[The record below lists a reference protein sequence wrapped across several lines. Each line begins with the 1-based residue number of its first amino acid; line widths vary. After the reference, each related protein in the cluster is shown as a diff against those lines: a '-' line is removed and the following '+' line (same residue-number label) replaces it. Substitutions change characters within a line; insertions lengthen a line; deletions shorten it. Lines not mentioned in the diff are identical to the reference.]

1 MSSEILSQ
9 TDIDKLLGGD
19 AAGKQKADRPKDT
32 REAMLYDFRRP
43 HRVSKERLRTLEAM
57 YERLVKSLE
66 GWLMARVRGQIEL
79 RLQSVEQ
86 YSFGEFT
93 LSLPTPCASYIFDIR
108 DSGGQQ
114 GVIDFGGDFAHFLVD
129 RLFGGSG
136 TPLGIE
142 RGLTPIE
149 RMAVRTIADRATHVL
164 SEVWQDHV
172 RLDLILSGFESIP
185 EILRIANR
193 EDPVL
198 VANVEVAAPGVSS
211 LLVFCLPFAV
221 LEKFFSS
228 GAQRRVNN
236 VTGSE
241 RERAANRELTESSVR
256 ATRVPVAARLP
267 EFRLPMRDLAAL
279 KVGGVLATGIPVDA
293 ELQVLVGDRLRYRGG
308 PGRVGRRMAVRVLE
322 PAAPAPGAA
331 PAPSAPPTPARPPWT
346 STPRQGP
353 PQPRPPPTSPSW
365 ETPSSTPARSPSP
378 CCWTSR
384 SPSPSSWGA
393 PA

>member
-1 MSSEILSQ
+1 MSSQTLAQDEI
-9 TDIDKLLGGD
+9 DRLLGG
-19 AAGKQKADRPKDT
+19 AGAPRQSTLPRS
-32 REAMLYDFRRP
+32 REVDVQVYDFRRP

-66 GWLMARVRGQIEL
+66 GWLMARVRGQIDL
-79 RLQSVEQ
+79 KLQSVEQ

-114 GVIDFGGDFAHFLVD
+114 GVIDFGSEFSHFLVD

-136 TPLGIE
+136 NPASLE

-149 RMAVRTIADRATHVL
+149 RMAVRTIADRATNVL

-198 VANVEVAAPGVSS
+198 VANVEVSAPGVNS

-228 GAQRRVNN
+228 GGQRRVNN

-241 RERAANRELTESSVR
+241 RERAANRELTETSVR
-256 ATRVPVAARLP
+256 STRVSVAARLP
-267 EFRLPMRDLAAL
+267 EFRLSMRDISAL
-279 KVGGVLATGIPVDA
+279 KVGGVLSTGIPCDA
-293 ELQVLVGDRLRYRGG
+293 ELQVLVGDRTRYSGA
-308 PGRVGRRMAVRVLE
+308 PGRVGRRMAVRVLDPITTDSE
-322 PAAPAPGAA
+322 GGDPSSAPG
-331 PAPSAPPTPARPPWT
+331 T
-346 STPRQGP
+346 QD
-353 PQPRPPPTSPSW
+353 
-365 ETPSSTPARSPSP
+365 
-378 CCWTSR
+378 
-384 SPSPSSWGA
+384 
-393 PA
+393 

>member
-1 MSSEILSQ
+1 MSSQTLAQDEI
-9 TDIDKLLGGD
+9 DRLLGGSGQQRS
-19 AAGKQKADRPKDT
+19 APVARS
-32 REAMLYDFRRP
+32 READVQVYDFRRP

-66 GWLMARVRGQIEL
+66 GWLMARVRGQFEL

-114 GVIDFGGDFAHFLVD
+114 GVIDFGSDFAHFLVD

-136 TPLGIE
+136 SLISVE
-142 RGLTPIE
+142 RALTPIE
-149 RMAVRTIADRATHVL
+149 RMAVRTIADRAVHHL

-198 VANVEVAAPGVSS
+198 VANVEVSAPGVSS

-228 GAQRRVNN
+228 GSQRRVNN

-241 RERAANRELTESSVR
+241 RERAANRELTETSVR
-256 ATRVPVAARLP
+256 ATRVPVSARLP
-267 EFRLPMRDLAAL
+267 EFRLPMRELASL
-279 KVGGVLATGIPVDA
+279 RVGGVLSTGIPCDA
-293 ELQVLVGDRLRYRGG
+293 ELDVRVGERARYRGA
-308 PGRVGRRMAVRVLE
+308 PGRVNRRLAVRIVDGLD
-322 PAAPAPGAA
+322 PAPEES
-331 PAPSAPPTPARPPWT
+331 PASDPFL
-346 STPRQGP
+346 
-353 PQPRPPPTSPSW
+353 QPDT
-365 ETPSSTPARSPSP
+365 
-378 CCWTSR
+378 
-384 SPSPSSWGA
+384 
-393 PA
+393 

>member
-1 MSSEILSQ
+1 MSSQTLAQDEI
-9 TDIDKLLGGD
+9 DRLLGGAGASRQP
-19 AAGKQKADRPKDT
+19 AAPRS
-32 REAMLYDFRRP
+32 READVQVYDFRRP

-79 RLQSVEQ
+79 RLHSVEQ

-114 GVIDFGGDFAHFLVD
+114 GVVDFGGDFAHFLVD

-136 TPLGIE
+136 TPVGIE

-149 RMAVRTIADRATHVL
+149 RMAVRTIADRATHLL

-172 RLDLILSGFESIP
+172 RMDLVLSGFESIP
-185 EILRIANR
+185 EILRIANG

-228 GAQRRVNN
+228 GAQRRVDN

-241 RERAANRELTESSVR
+241 RERAANRELTESSIR
-256 ATRVPVAARLP
+256 ATRIAVAARLP

-279 KVGGVLATGIPVDA
+279 RVGGVLATGIPCDA
-293 ELQVLVGDRLRYRGG
+293 ELQVLIGDRLRYRGG
-308 PGRVGRRMAVRVLE
+308 PGRVGRRMAVRVVG
-322 PAAPAPGAA
+322 PVTPAPGGD
-331 PAPSAPPTPARPPWT
+331 PAPSPHEGQA
-346 STPRQGP
+346 
-353 PQPRPPPTSPSW
+353 
-365 ETPSSTPARSPSP
+365 
-378 CCWTSR
+378 
-384 SPSPSSWGA
+384 
-393 PA
+393 